1 MANGGYGG
9 PSTAR
14 ANNGGPSAAPATPQ
28 AEAVQSKRDL
38 ASWWKGFKR
47 GNPKG
52 QEEKDIESQGI
63 FGVPLGQSIRYANVA
78 ISLVNEQGQSYIY
91 GYVPIVVAKC
101 GVYLKEKATDV
112 EGIFRLSGAE
122 KRIKD
127 LKQIFDSPDRYGKGL
142 DWSGYTVHDAAN
154 ILRRYFNQL
163 PEPIIPLDFYERFRA
178 PLRNHQASAVGPMD
192 AQGPDIGHFDTDAA
206 IRTYQMLITELPP
219 LNRQLLLYILDLLA
233 VFASK
238 SDLNKMTT
246 PNLAAI
252 FQPGLLSH
260 PTHDLSP
267 PAYRLSQDV
276 LIFLIENQDSFL
288 IGMQG
293 TEADEATVQD
303 VQSGANS
310 PLKAPTTPTIPARSK
325 TVISRSGSTA
335 SAGADSVRR
344 FGGVRRNVSVS
355 SRHSKQSVG
364 APSPVTP
371 SYGTPHASSNTG
383 IGVHRSNTVPSKKS
397 PAVAGRRFNQS
408 KTSDPPTP
416 TSGVPQSAQI
426 ATVLQSP
433 GRDATI
439 SLPPPA
445 SSSKMPEPP
454 EAMTPSESEDT
465 TPLAAPVG
473 STSSAILIP
482 PGAEQTQRKP
492 SYQMSPPSS
501 GPNSFADANAL
512 KTPPIASANAP
523 RAFFDSLLKISP
535 RSEVDKK
542 DGRRPNKLQ
551 KKRIPGSAMS
561 SAQSSN
567 QSLHGGDATT
577 ESPAFQVAPVAAF
590 LPGSDSRPLES
601 PQEPSQYTT
610 AESTP
615 QSATPAASSP
625 LRTSGTNLK
634 NLSPTASFNSHS
646 SVADLSEADHHDE
659 SATQSDKAEK
669 KRRWRFSSSQ
679 RHDKD
684 LQATNL
690 STSNFGS
697 VVGGE
702 RSMSSI
708 SSTGRPRKST
718 TNDSNPFS
726 SEQSTTSTSSAV
738 QQQPPAEVP
747 VVSGVAAKEEK
758 KGALSW
764 IKGKLQERKEREE
777 EKKRAKTPPRNGATD
792 RSSSKQS
799 LSASDASR
807 GRSID
812 APREQTA
819 APPQER
825 AIEPVREEDLTP
837 KAE

>member
-1 MANGGYGG
+1 
-9 PSTAR
+9 
-14 ANNGGPSAAPATPQ
+14 
-28 AEAVQSKRDL
+28 
-38 ASWWKGFKR
+38 
-47 GNPKG
+47 
-52 QEEKDIESQGI
+52 
-63 FGVPLGQSIRYANVA
+63 
-78 ISLVNEQGQSYIY
+78 
-91 GYVPIVVAKC
+91 
-101 GVYLKEKATDV
+101 
-112 EGIFRLSGAE
+112 
-122 KRIKD
+122 
-127 LKQIFDSPDRYGKGL
+127 
-142 DWSGYTVHDAAN
+142 
-154 ILRRYFNQL
+154 
-163 PEPIIPLDFYERFRA
+163 
-178 PLRNHQASAVGPMD
+178 
-192 AQGPDIGHFDTDAA
+192 
-206 IRTYQMLITELPP
+206 
-219 LNRQLLLYILDLLA
+219 
-233 VFASK
+233 
-238 SDLNKMTT
+238 
-246 PNLAAI
+246 
-252 FQPGLLSH
+252 
-260 PTHDLSP
+260 
-267 PAYRLSQDV
+267 
-276 LIFLIENQDSFL
+276 
-288 IGMQG
+288 
-293 TEADEATVQD
+293 
-303 VQSGANS
+303 
-310 PLKAPTTPTIPARSK
+310 
-325 TVISRSGSTA
+325 
-335 SAGADSVRR
+335 
-344 FGGVRRNVSVS
+344 
-355 SRHSKQSVG
+355 
-364 APSPVTP
+364 
-371 SYGTPHASSNTG
+371 
-383 IGVHRSNTVPSKKS
+383 
-397 PAVAGRRFNQS
+397 
-408 KTSDPPTP
+408 
-416 TSGVPQSAQI
+416 
-426 ATVLQSP
+426 
-433 GRDATI
+433 
-439 SLPPPA
+439 

-523 RAFFDSLLKISP
+523 RAFFDNLLNISP

-567 QSLHGGDATT
+567 QSLHSGDATT

-634 NLSPTASFNSHS
+634 NLSPRRPLTPTH
-646 SVADLSEADHHDE
+646 LSEADHHDE

-684 LQATNL
+684 LQAANL